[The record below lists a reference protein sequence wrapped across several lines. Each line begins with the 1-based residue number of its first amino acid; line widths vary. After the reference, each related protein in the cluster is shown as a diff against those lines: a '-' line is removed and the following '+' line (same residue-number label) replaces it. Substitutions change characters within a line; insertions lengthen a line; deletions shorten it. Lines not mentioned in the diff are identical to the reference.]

1 MSTKSAFCS
10 YFALVLVALFAAIV
24 PPAAQAQSWPSR
36 PMKFVA
42 PFTPGGST
50 DNLSRLLAQKLS
62 ATYKQSV
69 IVENRP
75 GAGGVVGSDLVA
87 KSAPDGYTL
96 LLSTLATL
104 VIAPAIQKT
113 TPYDGVRDFT
123 HIAMLGGPAT
133 TMTVGPALAE
143 VKDLKSFIA
152 LAKAKPGTIGYGTPG
167 NGTHG
172 HLVGELFKQLAGVEI
187 LHVAY
192 KGGLPALTDLVA
204 GHLPSGVLTVASVG
218 PYVHAGKVR
227 MLASTAAKR
236 VTDFPEV
243 PTFAELGYPS
253 LTSITWFGVAAP
265 AGLPAAV
272 VDSLNQ
278 EIRKAMHAVD
288 VRERL
293 RPEGFEFIDLDPAQ
307 TLEYVRSETRRWQ
320 PIARTS
326 SARND

>member
-1 MSTKSAFCS
+1 MILKPSVKSGPGL
-10 YFALVLVALFAAIV
+10 ALVLAALLAATV
-24 PPAAQAQSWPSR
+24 PAQAQSWPSR
-36 PMKFVA
+36 PMRFVA

-75 GAGGVVGSDLVA
+75 GAGGVVGSELVA
-87 KSAPDGYTL
+87 RSAPDGYTL

-104 VIAPAIQKT
+104 VIAPAVQKT
-113 TPYDGVRDFT
+113 VPYDGVRDFT
-123 HIAMLGGPAT
+123 HIALLGGPAT
-133 TMTVGPALAE
+133 TLSVGPALAD

-152 LAKAKPGTIGYGTPG
+152 LARAKPGTIGYGTPG

-192 KGGLPALTDLVA
+192 KGGLPAITDLVA

-218 PYVHAGKVR
+218 PHVHAGKVR
-227 MLASTAAKR
+227 MLASTAEKR
-236 VTDFPEV
+236 IADFPQV
-243 PTFAELGYPS
+243 PTFAELGYPG

-265 AGLPAAV
+265 AGLPPAV

-278 EIRKAMHAVD
+278 EIRKAMQAAD

-307 TLEYVRSETRRWQ
+307 TVEYVRSETRRWQ

>member
-1 MSTKSAFCS
+1 MSIKSAFCS
-10 YFALVLVALFAAIV
+10 GLTLVLVALFAAIV

-62 ATYKQSV
+62 AIYKQSV

-113 TPYDGVRDFT
+113 IPYDGVRDFT
-123 HIAMLGGPAT
+123 DIAMLGGPAT
-133 TMTVGPALAE
+133 TLTVGPALSE

-152 LAKAKPGTIGYGTPG
+152 LAKAKPGTMGYGTPG

-218 PYVHAGKVR
+218 PHVHAGKLR
-227 MLASTAAKR
+227 MLASTAEKR

-243 PTFAELGYPS
+243 PTFTELGYPG

-278 EIRKAMHAVD
+278 EIRKAMQAVD

-320 PIARTS
+320 PIARAS